1 VERALRRVI
10 EKVKRRVLIGD
21 YFDELA
27 HRCRLKRVFTC
38 EWLIE
43 QIVEL
48 SGEDREYAESV
59 VERLLKMDY
68 IMERPGGDYEWIR

>member
-1 VERALRRVI
+1 
-10 EKVKRRVLIGD
+10 VLIGD

-27 HRCRLKRVFTC
+27 HRCRLKEVFTR

-43 QIVEL
+43 QIMEL
-48 SGEDREYAESV
+48 SGEDREYAERV

-68 IMERPGGDYEWIR
+68 IMKRPGGDYEWIK